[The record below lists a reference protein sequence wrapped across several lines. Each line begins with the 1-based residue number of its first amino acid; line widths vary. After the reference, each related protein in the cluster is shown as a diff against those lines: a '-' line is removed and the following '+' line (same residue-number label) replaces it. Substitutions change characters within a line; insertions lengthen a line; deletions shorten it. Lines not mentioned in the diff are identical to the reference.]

1 MTSPDLLD
9 PGRGVRDVAGL
20 HGPAAAHAAA
30 RPGSG
35 ATEAETVQTL
45 PVPAPGERHGL
56 PLVSAINIRDT

>member
-1 MTSPDLLD
+1 M
-9 PGRGVRDVAGL
+9 RDAAGH
-20 HGPAAAHAAA
+20 HGPAAADAAA

-35 ATEAETVQTL
+35 AAEAETVQTL